1 MPVIVLN
8 TRILRNHKM
17 YTISSPGACNLPV
30 QILTDTCT
38 NDYQCDEFRKR
49 NISSSLPCLA
59 TIPDGAHLLVLP
71 RSAPSLR
78 CPLSFIG
85 QISVKPQVSGQG
97 FLPRVFPEPPLWSC
111 GGLQRCGDAEY
122 RAVSLRPNTQLLRM
136 TARSSISTS
145 SQMWI

>member
-1 MPVIVLN
+1 
-8 TRILRNHKM
+8 M
-17 YTISSPGACNLPV
+17 YTISSPGACNLPG

-85 QISVKPQVSGQG
+85 QISVKPPVSSQG

-145 SQMWI
+145 GKMCIFNLKIIYIDFTYL

>member
-17 YTISSPGACNLPV
+17 YTISSPRACNLLG

-49 NISSSLPCLA
+49 NISSSVPCL
-59 TIPDGAHLLVLP
+59 TTTPGGTHLLVLP
-71 RSAPSLR
+71 RSAPLLR
-78 CPLSFIG
+78 CPLSFIS

-97 FLPRVFPEPPLWSC
+97 FLPRVFPEPPLWSYDGPQPC
-111 GGLQRCGDAEY
+111 EDAEY
-122 RAVSLRPNTQLLRM
+122 RAVSPRLNTDLLRM
-136 TARSSISTS
+136 TARSS
-145 SQMWI
+145 

>member
-1 MPVIVLN
+1 
-8 TRILRNHKM
+8 M
-17 YTISSPGACNLPV
+17 YTISSPGACNLPG

-49 NISSSLPCLA
+49 NISSSVPCLA
-59 TIPDGAHLLVLP
+59 TTPDGAHLLVLP

-145 SQMWI
+145 GKMCIFNLKIIYIDFTYL